1 MDRTIVKTLFA
12 ACGVA
17 GLIAL
22 SYLFIDRPISEAA
35 YALKQTGW
43 HTLAKEISLES
54 SSSFVKLVLAI
65 GFIFAGLDALNNGL
79 TSRSKHILYICV
91 SISAAIVIGDV
102 FKDIFGRARPP
113 LLFEKGIYG
122 FYPLTGEY
130 LYYSFPSGHTL
141 RAFSSMVA
149 IGYVIPKLRYPALL
163 IAILV
168 GSSRVLALKH
178 YPSDVIFGA
187 FIGTT
192 VAVWG
197 WKILYP
203 YGRTK

>member
-113 LLFEKGIYG
+113 LLFEKGSTDSTRSQANTCTTLSLPG
-122 FYPLTGEY
+122 TPFEPFPAWWPSAT
-130 LYYSFPSGHTL
+130 SFPN
-141 RAFSSMVA
+141 
-149 IGYVIPKLRYPALL
+149 YDIP
-163 IAILV
+163 
-168 GSSRVLALKH
+168 H
-178 YPSDVIFGA
+178 YS
-187 FIGTT
+187 
-192 VAVWG
+192 
-197 WKILYP
+197 
-203 YGRTK
+203 